1 VRIAIEQ
8 KDRKLRPGMMVEVNI
23 DIREPQ

>member
-8 KDRKLRPGMMVEVNI
+8 KDGLLRPGMMVDVGI
-23 DIREPQ
+23 DVVD

>member
-1 VRIAIEQ
+1 MRIAIEQ